1 MLLSAH
7 RRVIV
12 WCAWLLALGLTQ
24 ASAQVKQIEAKHYAA
39 RGVVLK
45 VDRTAKALLVSTDA
59 IPGFMEP
66 MAMSY
71 PVRNAKEL
79 DGLAPGTTID
89 FDLVVTP
96 ETSYIQAIKVR
107 AFRSVEQDPLT
118 ANRLKLLDQIDSS
131 AVRAAVK
138 QIAVGE
144 SVPDFALTD
153 QAAQPVKLSDF
164 SGKVVVMSFMYTRC
178 ALPNYCFRLSN
189 NLARLQKRF
198 HDALGRD
205 LILLSVT
212 FDPAHDQ
219 APQLA
224 EYAKIWHADPATWHM
239 LTGATDEVQTVCG
252 EFGVSAYPDEGLL
265 IHSLHTVIINRD
277 GRLAANLEGNEFSA
291 AQLGDLVETV
301 MKQ

>member
-1 MLLSAH
+1 MLVGAH
-7 RRVIV
+7 RRIV
-12 WCAWLLALGLTQ
+12 VLCVWIFAFGWMQ
-24 ASAQVKQIEAKHYAA
+24 AGAQAQQDEPKHYAA

-45 VDRTAKALLVSTDA
+45 VDHAARAVLVSADA

-66 MAMSY
+66 MAMAY
-71 PVRNAKEL
+71 PVKDAKGL
-79 DGLAPGTTID
+79 DGLAPGATID

-118 ANRLKLLDQIDSS
+118 ASRLKLLDQIDSS
-131 AVRAAVK
+131 AATVK
-138 QIAVGE
+138 QIAAGE

-164 SGKVVVMSFMYTRC
+164 GGKVVVISFMYTRC

-198 HDALGRD
+198 HDVLGRD

-224 EYAKIWHADPATWHM
+224 EYAKIWHAEPATWHM
-239 LTGATDEVQTVCG
+239 LTGPTDQVQAVCR
-252 EFGVSAYPDEGLL
+252 EFGVNAYPDEGLL

-277 GRLAANLEGNEFSA
+277 GKLVANLEGNEFSA

>member
-1 MLLSAH
+1 MRLRAH
-7 RRVIV
+7 RRAIV
-12 WCAWLLALGLTQ
+12 LCAWILSFGLMQ
-24 ASAQVKQIEAKHYAA
+24 AGAQEQQNEPKHYAA

-45 VDRTAKALLVSTDA
+45 VDRAAGTVLVSTDA

-71 PVRNAKEL
+71 PAKDAKEL
-79 DGLAPGTTID
+79 AALAPGATID
-89 FDLVVTP
+89 FELVVTP
-96 ETSYIQAIKVR
+96 ETSYIQAIRVR

-118 ANRLKLLDQIDSS
+118 ASRLKLLDQIDSS
-131 AVRAAVK
+131 AAATK
-138 QIAVGE
+138 QIGAGE
-144 SVPDFALTD
+144 AVPDFTLTD
-153 QAAQPVKLSDF
+153 QKAQPVKLSDF
-164 SGKVVVMSFMYTRC
+164 SGKVVVISFMYTRC

-198 HDALGRD
+198 QDKLGRD

-239 LTGATDEVQTVCG
+239 LTGPTEQVQRVCR

-277 GRLAANLEGNEFSA
+277 GKLVANLEGNEFSA
-291 AQLGDLVETV
+291 VQLGDLVETV
-301 MKQ
+301 MKR

>member
-1 MLLSAH
+1 MLLGAH

-12 WCAWLLALGLTQ
+12 LCAWIFAFGWMQ
-24 ASAQVKQIEAKHYAA
+24 VGAQEKQIEPKHYAA

-45 VDRTAKALLVSTDA
+45 VDRGGGAVLVSTDA

-71 PVRNAKEL
+71 PVKDAKEL
-79 DGLAPGTTID
+79 DALAPGATID

-96 ETSYIQAIKVR
+96 ETSYIQAIKLR
-107 AFRSVEQDPLT
+107 AFRSAEQDPLT
-118 ANRLKLLDQIDSS
+118 ASRLKLLDQIDSS
-131 AVRAAVK
+131 AATVK
-138 QIAVGE
+138 QIGAGE
-144 SVPDFALTD
+144 SVPDFTLTD
-153 QAAQPVKLSDF
+153 QSAQPVKLSDF
-164 SGKVVVMSFMYTRC
+164 SGKVVVISFMYTRC

-198 HDALGRD
+198 HDALGRE

-219 APQLA
+219 APQLV

-239 LTGATDEVQTVCG
+239 LTGPTDQVQTVCR

-265 IHSLHTVIINRD
+265 IHSLHTVIINRE
-277 GRLAANLEGNEFSA
+277 GKLVANLEGNEFSA
-291 AQLGDLVETV
+291 VQLGDLVDTV
-301 MKQ
+301 MKR

>member
-1 MLLSAH
+1 MLVRAH
-7 RRVIV
+7 RRLIV
-12 WCAWLLALGLTQ
+12 LCGWILVFGVMQ
-24 ASAQVKQIEAKHYAA
+24 ATAQEQAKGPNHYAA

-45 VDRTAKALLVSTDA
+45 VDPAAGALLVSTDA

-71 PVRNAKEL
+71 AVKDAKEL
-79 DGLAPGTTID
+79 DSLAPGVMID

-118 ANRLKLLDQIDSS
+118 ANRLKLLDQIDSTD
-131 AVRAAVK
+131 AAEK
-138 QIAVGE
+138 LIAVGQ
-144 SVPDFALTD
+144 SVPDFTLTD

-164 SGKVVVMSFMYTRC
+164 SGKVVVISFMYTRC

-239 LTGATDEVQTVCG
+239 LTGPTEQVQTVCR
-252 EFGVSAYPDEGLL
+252 EFGVNAYPDEGLL
-265 IHSLHTVIINRD
+265 IHSLHTVIIDRD
-277 GRLAANLEGNEFSA
+277 GKLVANLEGNEFSA

-301 MKQ
+301 MQR

>member
-1 MLLSAH
+1 MLLRAH
-7 RRVIV
+7 RRVMV
-12 WCAWLLALGLTQ
+12 VCAWILAFGLLQTAAHG
-24 ASAQVKQIEAKHYAA
+24 AQTEPKHYAA

-45 VDRTAKALLVSTDA
+45 VDRAAGAVMVSTDA

-66 MAMSY
+66 MAMTY
-71 PVRNAKEL
+71 AVKDAKEM
-79 DGLAPGTTID
+79 DGLARGATID

-96 ETSYIQAIKVR
+96 ETSYIQSIKLR

-131 AVRAAVK
+131 AATGK
-138 QIAVGE
+138 QIGAGE
-144 SVPDFALTD
+144 AVPDFTLTD
-153 QAAQPVKLSDF
+153 QASQPVKLSDF
-164 SGKVVVMSFMYTRC
+164 SGKVVVISFMYTRC

-219 APQLA
+219 AAQLA

-239 LTGATDEVQTVCG
+239 LTGPTDQVQAVCR

-265 IHSLHTVIINRD
+265 IHSLHTAIVGRD
-277 GRLAANLEGNEFSA
+277 GKLVANLEGNEFSA

-301 MKQ
+301 MKR